1 MSNKITMTNSE
12 TTKLQELLSAEALE
26 QAANWVSKYPEERK
40 RAAIIPILTIVQE
53 EHGYLTQESM
63 DAVAE
68 YLSCPKI
75 AAYEV
80 ATFYSM
86 FRLKE
91 AGKYV
96 VSLCTNVSCMLAGSE
111 DIKKWFKDELGIA
124 PGETTEDGIFTLKE
138 VECMAACGGAPMLEV
153 NKQFHEN
160 LTVDKVASLI
170 HELK

>member
-1 MSNKITMTNSE
+1 MTE
-12 TTKLQELLSAEALE
+12 TAPKTLEKLLSSKGLE
-26 QAANWVSKYPEERK
+26 QAAVWVKKYPEERK
-40 RAAIIPILTIVQE
+40 RAAIIPIMTIVQE
-53 EHGYLTQESM
+53 ELGYLTQESM
-63 DAVAE
+63 DAVAD

-80 ATFYSM
+80 ASFYSM

-96 VSLCTNVSCMLAGSE
+96 ISLCTNVSCMLAGSG
-111 DIKKWFKDELGIA
+111 DIKQWFQDELGIA
-124 PGETTEDGIFTLKE
+124 PGETTSDGKFTLKE

-153 NKQFHEN
+153 DKQYHEN
-160 LTVDKVASLI
+160 LTVDKVAHLI